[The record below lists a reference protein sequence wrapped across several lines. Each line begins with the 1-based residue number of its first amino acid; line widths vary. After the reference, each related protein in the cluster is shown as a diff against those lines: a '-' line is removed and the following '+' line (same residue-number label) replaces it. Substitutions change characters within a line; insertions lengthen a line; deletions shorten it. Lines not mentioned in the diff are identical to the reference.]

1 MSLGRNSRGISDGRS
16 VNGRWGSKIRY
27 GNTKDMVSISCKI
40 PKEYVDYILNAIKR
54 GIYLC
59 KSEAYRHL
67 ISIGIALDSKIIEVT
82 KQCGEII

>member
-1 MSLGRNSRGISDGRS
+1 MSLGRSNRGVTDGRS
-16 VNGRWGSKIRY
+16 INGRWGSKIRY
-27 GNTKDMVSISCKI
+27 GETKEMVSISCKV

-67 ISIGIALDSKIIEVT
+67 LGIAIALDSKIIEIT
-82 KQCGEII
+82 QKCGGS